1 MTTRIIKWLAL
12 AAAIVAVDILALS
25 PAFIGLDIGE
35 DAFQTAL
42 GVTLLLAGA
51 IALLYGGY
59 VWLFKPRQ
67 AAPLIVKQIVT
78 RDDYIAA
85 LHQFRG
91 VKTLAVDIALA
102 LEQIDRLQKKRDTLI
117 EVLDQRFERSELS
130 YKKFVTVAGEVEKL
144 FFLNIRSVLNRL
156 QVFDEAEYIR
166 VMNASAPS
174 FSTALLN
181 EKRSVYGDYI
191 AFVKSSLGANEE
203 MLLKLD
209 KLLLELSRLDS
220 IEPGE
225 LENMP
230 CLQEID
236 ALIKQTKLYKT

>member
-1 MTTRIIKWLAL
+1 MTTRFIKWLAL
-12 AAAIVAVDILALS
+12 ALAIVAVDIIALS
-25 PAFIGLDIGE
+25 PAFLGIVIGG

-42 GVTLLLAGA
+42 GITLLLAGA
-51 IALLYGGY
+51 MALLYFGY
-59 VWLFKPRQ
+59 VWLFKPRH
-67 AAPLIVKQIVT
+67 AAPLPVKQIVT

-85 LHQFRG
+85 LQQFRG
-91 VKTLAVDIALA
+91 VRTLSGDIALS

-117 EVLDQRFERSELS
+117 EVLDQRFERTELS
-130 YKKFVTVAGEVEKL
+130 YRKFVSVAGEVEKL
-144 FFLNIRSVLNRL
+144 FFLNIRSILNRL
-156 QVFDEAEYIR
+156 QVFDEAEYLR
-166 VMNASAPS
+166 VMNASAPA
-174 FSTALLN
+174 FSTALQN

-225 LENMP
+225 LESMP

-236 ALIKQTKLYKT
+236 ALIKQTKLYKS